1 MNTYYLAIRGCQ
13 PIPVQFKTNITQSTL
28 DCYIKQYG
36 LDFIGLYE
44 DYKTAK
50 DDIELDKLFFN
61 SLNLD
66 LIDTINYLERC
77 LQLEYN
83 GGI

>member
-28 DCYIKQYG
+28 DCYINQYG

-44 DYKTAK
+44 DYETAK
-50 DDIELDKLFFN
+50 DDIELDELFFN
-61 SLNLD
+61 SISID
-66 LIDTINYLERC
+66 LIDTINHLERC
-77 LQLEYN
+77 YKLEYKEV
-83 GGI
+83 